1 MISVNNLT
9 KEFKTVTAVENIS
22 FDNRPADRR
31 ILPYKYHISS
41 AWMSGLPDT
50 MSCPSKDSGQG
61 I

>member
-1 MISVNNLT
+1 MITVENLT
-9 KEFKTVTAVENIS
+9 KEFKTVTAVKNIS

-41 AWMSGLPDT
+41 TWMPGFPAT
-50 MSCPSKDSGQG
+50 MSHPSKDSSQG